1 MSPSQMAGGIRMKC
15 KYCGNKN
22 EEENIMEQVQSDGNQ
37 YVMKNG
43 IIYVTPEPEN
53 SFESWYC
60 NELIN
65 NGGRF

>member
-1 MSPSQMAGGIRMKC
+1 MNC
-15 KYCGNKN
+15 KYSGNEN
-22 EEENIMEQVQSDGNQ
+22 EKENIMEQVRSDDNQ
-37 YVMKNG
+37 YVMKNE

-53 SFESWYC
+53 SFESWYY

>member
-1 MSPSQMAGGIRMKC
+1 MNC
-15 KYCGNKN
+15 KHSGNEN
-22 EEENIMEQVQSDGNQ
+22 EEENIMEQVRSDDNQ

>member
-1 MSPSQMAGGIRMKC
+1 MNC
-15 KYCGNKN
+15 KHSGNEN
-22 EEENIMEQVQSDGNQ
+22 EEENIMEQVRSDDNQ

-43 IIYVTPEPEN
+43 IIYITPEPEN
-53 SFESWYC
+53 IFESWYY